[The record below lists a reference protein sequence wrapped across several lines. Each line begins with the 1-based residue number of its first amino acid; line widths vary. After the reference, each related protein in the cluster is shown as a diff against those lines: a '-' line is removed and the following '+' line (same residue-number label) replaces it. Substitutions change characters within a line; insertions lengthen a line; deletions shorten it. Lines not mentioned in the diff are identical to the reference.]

1 MLISTPSFDPQFTA
15 PDFTLTDVISGDAI
29 TKSGYVTNQPY
40 VVAFICNHCPYV
52 QEIITEFASIAKNL
66 QGKDIAVI
74 AVMSNDYSFVAMDSP
89 EHMREF
95 AQMSKFT
102 FPYLVDEDQ
111 SVADDFGAVCTP
123 DFFGFAADHTMQF
136 RGRINDLEASMTK
149 IKESGTTEISQH
161 PSKGCS
167 IKWK

>member
-15 PDFTLTDVISGDAI
+15 PDFSLTDVISGDTI
-29 TKSGYVTNQPY
+29 NKSEYVADRPY
-40 VVAFICNHCPYV
+40 VIAFICNHCPYV
-52 QEIITEFASIAKNL
+52 QGIITEFVAIAKNL
-66 QGKDIAVI
+66 QEQGVAVI
-74 AVMSNDYSFVAMDSP
+74 AVMSNDYSFVEMDSP

-95 AQMSKFT
+95 AQMNNFT
-102 FPYLVDEDQ
+102 FPYLVDENQ
-111 SVADDFGAVCTP
+111 SVAHNFGAVCTP
-123 DFFGFAADHTMQF
+123 DFFGFASDHTMQF
-136 RGRINDLEASMTK
+136 RGRINELEEAMIQ